1 MPYDAVIFDL
11 DGTLLDTLDDLAD
24 SANAVLAAEG
34 FATHEVFAYRHFVG
48 DGVVELMRRALPE
61 PRRGDEAL
69 LERVVAGMREEY
81 RGRWDVRTRPYPG
94 VDDLLNELTDRGTKK
109 AVLSNKPHDFTVLC
123 VERLLSGWR
132 FDAVQGVGDGVP
144 PKPDPAGGRRVMEAM
159 GIEPDR
165 CLYVGDT
172 DTDMRTARGLGLA
185 SAGVTWGFRDEPELR
200 QAGATYIIHHPLE
213 AVVLL

>member
-24 SANAVLAAEG
+24 SANAVLAREG
-34 FATHEVFAYRHFVG
+34 FAMHEVFAYRHFVG

-61 PRRGDEAL
+61 DRRSDEVL
-69 LERVVAGMREEY
+69 LERVVSGMREEY
-81 RGRWDVRTRPYPG
+81 AGRWDVKTQPYPG
-94 VDDLLNELTDRGTKK
+94 VAELLGELAGRGMKT
-109 AVLSNKPHDFTVLC
+109 AVLSNKPHDFTLLC
-123 VERLLSGWR
+123 VEKLLSGWR
-132 FDAVQGVGDGVP
+132 FDAVQGVADGVP
-144 PKPDPAGGRRVMEAM
+144 PKPDPAGGTRVMEAM
-159 GIEPDR
+159 GVAPDR

-172 DTDMRTARGLGLA
+172 DTDMHTARALGLA

-213 AVVLL
+213 AIVLL